1 MVNPNHGFLLMMGEE
16 SISMEAEDFGKYFGL
31 SLLPREVTPDV
42 LGIHSLYFHIG
53 LWHDLPP
60 FKSGRPH

>member
-1 MVNPNHGFLLMMGEE
+1 MMCEE

-31 SLLPREVTPDV
+31 TLLPREVAPDV